1 MNHVHIAD
9 PGDVAALGYTAVM
22 KGKLIVIGVW
32 LMSLFFE
39 AVGAQTSQISADS
52 VSLYFSQVKESTEK
66 YTDLWDRDIYGP
78 ILLVDPE
85 TRQVY
90 ANVVDEEG
98 FLTSW
103 NDIYT
108 GILPKEITI
117 SNTDIH
123 WNGKHWA
130 MVKLPLP
137 PHRYD
142 RVDLITHEL
151 FHVAQ
156 SSLGFEFRREEN
168 IHLDDKEG
176 RIYLRLEMAALREAL
191 QARRLAQA
199 EEHLRNALIFRKYR
213 HMLFRGSETAENN
226 LELLEGLASYTG
238 QMMSGRDKCEL
249 REYLLTQIAA
259 FEQLPSFVRSF
270 AYETVPV
277 YGFFLYQTDNHWNKK
292 IDTDSDLTEFFSEAF
307 GMEMRIL
314 LQTYVKQVA
323 EEYNGRA
330 IAEEEQKREIS
341 HNARLDLYR
350 EKFLEAPHLEIR
362 LGEINLSFDLQN
374 VVPLEEDEGMVY
386 PSIQISDQWGILTV
400 KGGGALLRSDWRW
413 VIVSEPLEIY
423 DDRVIGEGWVIELNE
438 GYFIEKTVTGD
449 FLLSPK

>member
-1 MNHVHIAD
+1 
-9 PGDVAALGYTAVM
+9 M
-22 KGKLIVIGVW
+22 KHLIGIW

-39 AVGAQTSQISADS
+39 AADAQTSQISADS
-52 VSLYFSQVKESTEK
+52 VSLYFSQVKEATQK
-66 YTDLWDRDIYGP
+66 YADLWDRDIYGP

-90 ANVVDEEG
+90 ANVADEEG
-98 FLTSW
+98 FLSPG

-108 GILPKEITI
+108 GTLPKEITI
-117 SNTDIH
+117 ANTDIP

-137 PHRYD
+137 LHRFD

-151 FHVAQ
+151 FHAAQ

-176 RIYLRLEMAALREAL
+176 RIFLRLEMAALGEAL

-213 HMLFRGSETAENN
+213 HFLFRGSETSENS
-226 LELLEGLASYTG
+226 LELMEGLATYTG
-238 QMMSGRDKCEL
+238 QMMSGRDKWEL
-249 REYLLTQIAA
+249 RDYLITRIAA
-259 FEQLPSFVRSF
+259 FDHLPAYVRSF

-277 YGFFLYQTDNHWNKK
+277 YGFFLYQKDNHWNKK
-292 IDTDSDLTEFFSEAF
+292 IDTDSDLTAFFSEAF
-307 GMEMRIL
+307 GMEMRII

-341 HNARLDLYR
+341 HSARLDLYR

-362 LGEINLSFDLQN
+362 LGEINLSFDFQN
-374 VVPLEEDEGMVY
+374 VVPLDEDEGMVY
-386 PSIQISDQWGILTV
+386 HSIQISDKWGILTV
-400 KGGGALLRSDWRW
+400 NGGGALLRSDWRW

-423 DDRVIGEGWVIELNE
+423 DNRVTGEGWEIELNE
-438 GYFIEKTVTGD
+438 GYYIEKNAQGD
-449 FLLSPK
+449 YLLSPKK